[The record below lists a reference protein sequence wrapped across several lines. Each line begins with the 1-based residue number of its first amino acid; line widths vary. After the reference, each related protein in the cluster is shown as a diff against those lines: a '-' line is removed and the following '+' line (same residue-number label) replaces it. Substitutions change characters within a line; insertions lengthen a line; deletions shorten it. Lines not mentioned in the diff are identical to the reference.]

1 MNIQNFEAQ
10 LAKLNNKNLKIKYN
24 NKILHQSKLI
34 NYFNGE
40 ISKEKTEKDLDKMLK
55 K

>member
-1 MNIQNFEAQ
+1 MKNILQIKE
-10 LAKLNNKNLKIKYN
+10 LKLPKIKIN

-40 ISKEKTEKDLDKMLK
+40 QLIK
-55 K
+55 KYH

>member
-1 MNIQNFEAQ
+1 MKNF
-10 LAKLNNKNLKIKYN
+10 KIKYN

-40 ISKEKTEKDLDKMLK
+40 ISKEKIEKDLDKMLK
-55 K
+55 N